1 MSAILR
7 LPYKYNNLFRNRQN
21 LSHLSSLV
29 SCLFLIFA
37 PAFAVRSMEFI
48 EQFIFGEGIA
58 HSIFVLAIVIAI
70 GTLLAKIK
78 IGGISLGATWV
89 LFAGIVA
96 SHFGMK
102 LHADALNFVRD
113 FGLTLFVFSIGLQIG
128 PSFFSSLR
136 QGGLRQ
142 MWLSILTMLL
152 GGVVAYLLYL
162 ATNTPLQT
170 MVGVMDGAVANTP
183 AMGATQQAYID
194 LTGLD
199 DKSIP
204 MGFAVAY
211 PIGVVAVIIAFI
223 ILKKV
228 LRIDI
233 SKEREV
239 VESHLGG
246 NKFAAKFSIEV
257 TNEQM
262 NGKSVGEIRHIIAR
276 QFVISR
282 ISHDGNKAFIAD
294 SASKVY
300 CGDKIF
306 VVSSVEDKEAI
317 LAFLGREIEMLEEEW
332 GEFEG
337 QLVSRRIVVTQPE
350 INGKR
355 FVDLRLR
362 TKYGINIT
370 RVNRAGVDIIPH
382 QGMELQLGDKV
393 MVVGSE
399 EAINEVSKLL
409 GNSLK
414 KLHEPHI
421 FTLFLGIALGVL
433 VGSIP
438 LIDASQPI
446 KLGLAAGPMLMA
458 IIIGRFGTHWH
469 LITYTTLS
477 ANLMLREVGLAMF
490 LASVGLASGN
500 GFVNAVVGGGYIW
513 LLYGLIIAIVPLI
526 LVGIYARL
534 RYKSDFFT
542 IMGMLSGSMT
552 NPIALNY
559 ANSLAGSDMPAISYA
574 TVYPLAMFL
583 RVVIAQLMVLFLM

>member
-1 MSAILR
+1 
-7 LPYKYNNLFRNRQN
+7 
-21 LSHLSSLV
+21 
-29 SCLFLIFA
+29 
-37 PAFAVRSMEFI
+37 MEFLN
-48 EQFIFGEGIA
+48 QFIFGEGIA
-58 HSIFVLAIVIAI
+58 HSIFVLSIVIAI
-70 GTLLAKIK
+70 GTLLGRVKIF
-78 IGGISLGATWV
+78 GISLGATWI
-89 LFAGIVA
+89 LFMGIVA
-96 SHFGMK
+96 SHFGMT
-102 LHADALNFVRD
+102 LHIDTLNFMRD

-136 QGGLRQ
+136 QGGLKQ
-142 MWLSILTMLL
+142 MWLSMLTMLL
-152 GGVVAYLLYL
+152 AAVVAYLLFL
-162 ATNTPLQT
+162 ATDTPLQT

-183 AMGATQQAYID
+183 AMGATQQTYFD
-194 LTGLD
+194 LTGID

-204 MGFAVAY
+204 LSFAVSY
-211 PIGVVAVIIAFI
+211 PIGTVAVIFVFMA
-223 ILKKV
+223 LRPL

-233 SKEREV
+233 KHERE
-239 VESHLGG
+239 EANNRLGG

-257 TNEQM
+257 TNRQM
-262 NGKSVGEIRHIIAR
+262 DGKSVSAIRQIIAR
-276 QFVISR
+276 PFVISR
-282 ISHDGNKAFIAD
+282 ISHGDNKARIAD
-294 SASKVY
+294 FSSIVH
-300 CGDKIF
+300 CGDKLF
-306 VVSSVEDKEAI
+306 VVCGTEDKEAI
-317 LAFLGREIEMLEEEW
+317 LAFLGHEIEMLEEEW
-332 GEFEG
+332 GKFDGE
-337 QLVSRRIVVTQPE
+337 LVSRPIVVTKSN

-399 EAINEVSKLL
+399 EAINEVEKLL

-438 LIDASQPI
+438 FIEAPQPI

-490 LASVGLASGN
+490 LATIGLASGS
-500 GFVNAVVGGGYIW
+500 GFVKAVLDGGYIW
-513 LLYGLIIAIVPLI
+513 LLYALIIAVVPLFI
-526 LVGIYARL
+526 VGIYARL
-534 RYKSDFFT
+534 RYKMNFFT
-542 IMGMLSGSMT
+542 IMGMLSGSTT
-552 NPIALNY
+552 NSIALNY

-583 RVVIAQLMVLFLM
+583 RVVIAQAMILMFL

>member
-1 MSAILR
+1 
-7 LPYKYNNLFRNRQN
+7 
-21 LSHLSSLV
+21 
-29 SCLFLIFA
+29 
-37 PAFAVRSMEFI
+37 MEFFR
-48 EQFIFGEGIA
+48 EFIFGAGIA
-58 HSIFVLAIVIAI
+58 HSIFVLAMVIAI
-70 GTLLAKIK
+70 GTMLAKIK
-78 IGGISLGATWV
+78 IGGISLGATWI

-96 SHFGMK
+96 SHFGMT
-102 LHADALNFVRD
+102 LHTDTLNFVRD

-128 PSFFSSLR
+128 PSFFASLR
-136 QGGLRQ
+136 QGGLKQ
-142 MWLSILTMLL
+142 MWLSILAMLL
-152 GGVVAYLLYL
+152 AAVVAYLLVIP
-162 ATNTPLQT
+162 TQTPLQT

-183 AMGATQQAYID
+183 AMGAAQQTYLD
-194 LTGLD
+194 LTGID

-211 PIGVVAVIIAFI
+211 PIGVVAVILAFML
-223 ILKKV
+223 LKAI
-228 LRIDI
+228 LRIDL
-233 SKEREV
+233 SKERDIV
-239 VESHLGG
+239 ASKFGG
-246 NKFAAKFSIEV
+246 NKLAAKFSIEV
-257 TNEQM
+257 TNKQI
-262 NGKSVGEIRHIIAR
+262 NGKSVGEIRQIIAR

-282 ISHDGNKAFIAD
+282 ISHSDNKAFIAD
-294 SASKVY
+294 SSSKVY

-306 VVSSVEDKEAI
+306 VVSSAEDKEAI
-317 LAFLGREIEMLEEEW
+317 LAFLGNEIEMLEEEW

-337 QLVSRRIVVTQPE
+337 QLVSRRIVVTQPN

-399 EAINEVSKLL
+399 EAINEVAKLL

-421 FTLFLGIALGVL
+421 FTLFIGIALGVL

-438 LIDASQPI
+438 LIDAPQPI

-500 GFVNAVVGGGYIW
+500 GFVDAVVGGGYIW
-513 LLYGLIIAIVPLI
+513 LLYALIIAVVPLI
-526 LVGIYARL
+526 LVGVYARL
-534 RYKSDFFT
+534 RYKMDFFS
-542 IMGMLSGSMT
+542 IMGLLSGTMT

-583 RVVIAQLMVLFLM
+583 RVIIAQLMILMLL

>member
-1 MSAILR
+1 
-7 LPYKYNNLFRNRQN
+7 
-21 LSHLSSLV
+21 
-29 SCLFLIFA
+29 
-37 PAFAVRSMEFI
+37 MEFLN
-48 EQFIFGEGIA
+48 QFIFGEGIA
-58 HSIFVLAIVIAI
+58 HSIFVLSIVIAI
-70 GTLLAKIK
+70 GTLLGRVKIF
-78 IGGISLGATWV
+78 GISLGATWI
-89 LFAGIVA
+89 LFVGIVA
-96 SHFGMK
+96 SHFGMT
-102 LHADALNFVRD
+102 LHIDTLNFMRD

-136 QGGLRQ
+136 QGGLKQ
-142 MWLSILTMLL
+142 MWLSMLTMFLAA
-152 GGVVAYLLYL
+152 VVAYLLFL
-162 ATNTPLQT
+162 ATDTPLQT

-183 AMGATQQAYID
+183 AMGATQQTYFD
-194 LTGLD
+194 LTGID

-204 MGFAVAY
+204 LSFAVSY
-211 PIGVVAVIIAFI
+211 PIGTVAVIFVFMA
-223 ILKKV
+223 LRPL

-233 SKEREV
+233 KHERE
-239 VESHLGG
+239 EANNRLGG
-246 NKFAAKFSIEV
+246 NKFAAKFSIDV
-257 TNEQM
+257 TNRQM
-262 NGKSVGEIRHIIAR
+262 DGKSVSAIRQIIAR
-276 QFVISR
+276 PFVISR
-282 ISHDGNKAFIAD
+282 ISHGDNKARIAD
-294 SASKVY
+294 FSSIVH
-300 CGDKIF
+300 CGDKLF
-306 VVSSVEDKEAI
+306 VVCGTEDKEAI
-317 LAFLGREIEMLEEEW
+317 LAFLGHEIEMLEEEW
-332 GEFEG
+332 GKFDGE
-337 QLVSRRIVVTQPE
+337 LVSRPIVVTKSN

-399 EAINEVSKLL
+399 EAINEVEKLL

-438 LIDASQPI
+438 FIEAPQPI

-490 LASVGLASGN
+490 LATIGLASGS
-500 GFVNAVVGGGYIW
+500 GFVKAVLDGGYIW
-513 LLYGLIIAIVPLI
+513 LLYALIIAVVPLFI
-526 LVGIYARL
+526 VGIYARL
-534 RYKSDFFT
+534 RYKMNFFT
-542 IMGMLSGSMT
+542 IIGMLSGSMT
-552 NPIALNY
+552 NSIALNY

-583 RVVIAQLMVLFLM
+583 RVVIAQAMILMFL

>member
-1 MSAILR
+1 
-7 LPYKYNNLFRNRQN
+7 
-21 LSHLSSLV
+21 
-29 SCLFLIFA
+29 
-37 PAFAVRSMEFI
+37 MEFFK
-48 EQFIFGEGIA
+48 EFIFGEGIA
-58 HSIFVLAIVIAI
+58 HSIFVLAMVIAV
-70 GTLLAKIK
+70 GTTLAKIK
-78 IGGISLGATWV
+78 VGGISLGATWI
-89 LFAGIVA
+89 LFTGIVA
-96 SHFGMK
+96 SHFGMN
-102 LHADALNFVRD
+102 LHAETLNFVRD

-142 MWLSILTMLL
+142 MGLSICAMLL
-152 GGVVAYLLYL
+152 AAVVAYLLFL
-162 ATNTPLQT
+162 ATETPLQT

-183 AMGATQQAYID
+183 AMGATQQTFLD
-194 LTGLD
+194 LTGVD

-204 MGFAVAY
+204 LSFAVAY
-211 PIGVVAVIIAFI
+211 PIGVVAVILAFML
-223 ILKKV
+223 LKKI
-228 LRIDI
+228 LRIDLA
-233 SKEREV
+233 KEREIV
-239 VESHLGG
+239 SQRLGG

-257 TNEQM
+257 TNRQM
-262 NGKSVGEIRHIIAR
+262 DGKTVGEIRQIISR

-282 ISHDGNKAFIAD
+282 ISHGDNKAFIAD
-294 SASKVY
+294 ATSEVH

-306 VVSSVEDKEAI
+306 VVSSTEDKDAI

-337 QLVSRRIVVTQPE
+337 QLVSRRIIVTQPK

-370 RVNRAGVDIIPH
+370 RVNRAGVDLIPH

-399 EAINEVSKLL
+399 EAINEVAKLL
-409 GNSLK
+409 GNSLQ
-414 KLHEPHI
+414 KLRDPHI
-421 FTLFLGIALGVL
+421 FTLFFGIALGVL

-438 LIDASQPI
+438 LIDAPQPI

-477 ANLMLREVGLAMF
+477 ANLMLREVGLAIF

-500 GFVNAVVGGGYIW
+500 GFVDAVIGGGYIW
-513 LLYGLIIAIVPLI
+513 LAYALIIAVMPLVI
-526 LVGIYARL
+526 VGIYARL
-534 RYKSDFFT
+534 RSKMDFFT

-559 ANSLAGSDMPAISYA
+559 ANTLAGSDMPAISYA

-583 RVVIAQLMVLFLM
+583 RVIIAQGMILMFL

>member
-1 MSAILR
+1 
-7 LPYKYNNLFRNRQN
+7 
-21 LSHLSSLV
+21 
-29 SCLFLIFA
+29 
-37 PAFAVRSMEFI
+37 MEFLN
-48 EQFIFGEGIA
+48 QFIFGEGIA
-58 HSIFVLAIVIAI
+58 HSIFVLSIVIAI
-70 GTLLAKIK
+70 GTLLGRVKIF
-78 IGGISLGATWV
+78 GISLGATWI
-89 LFAGIVA
+89 LFVGIVA
-96 SHFGMK
+96 SHFGMT
-102 LHADALNFVRD
+102 LHIDTLNFMRD

-136 QGGLRQ
+136 QGGLKQ
-142 MWLSILTMLL
+142 MWLSMLTMLL
-152 GGVVAYLLYL
+152 AAVVAYLLFL
-162 ATNTPLQT
+162 ATDTPLQT

-183 AMGATQQAYID
+183 AMGATQQTYFD
-194 LTGLD
+194 LTGID

-204 MGFAVAY
+204 LSFAVSY
-211 PIGVVAVIIAFI
+211 PIGTVAVIFVFMA
-223 ILKKV
+223 LRPL

-233 SKEREV
+233 KHERE
-239 VESHLGG
+239 EANNRLGG

-257 TNEQM
+257 TNRQM
-262 NGKSVGEIRHIIAR
+262 DGKSVSAIRQIIAR
-276 QFVISR
+276 PFVISR
-282 ISHDGNKAFIAD
+282 ISHGDNKARIAD
-294 SASKVY
+294 FSSIVH
-300 CGDKIF
+300 CGDKLF
-306 VVSSVEDKEAI
+306 VVCGTEDKEAI
-317 LAFLGREIEMLEEEW
+317 LAFLGHEIEMLEEEW
-332 GEFEG
+332 GKFDGE
-337 QLVSRRIVVTQPE
+337 LVSRPIVVTKSN

-399 EAINEVSKLL
+399 EAINEVEKLL

-438 LIDASQPI
+438 FIEAPQPI

-490 LASVGLASGN
+490 LATIGLASGS
-500 GFVNAVVGGGYIW
+500 GFVKAVLDGGYIW
-513 LLYGLIIAIVPLI
+513 LLYALIIAVVPLFI
-526 LVGIYARL
+526 VGIYARL
-534 RYKSDFFT
+534 RYKMNFFT
-542 IMGMLSGSMT
+542 IMGMLSGSTT
-552 NPIALNY
+552 NSIALNY

-583 RVVIAQLMVLFLM
+583 RVVIAQAMILMFL

>member
-1 MSAILR
+1 
-7 LPYKYNNLFRNRQN
+7 
-21 LSHLSSLV
+21 
-29 SCLFLIFA
+29 
-37 PAFAVRSMEFI
+37 MEFLN
-48 EQFIFGEGIA
+48 QFIFGEGIA
-58 HSIFVLAIVIAI
+58 HSIFVLSIVIAI
-70 GTLLAKIK
+70 GTLLGRVKIF
-78 IGGISLGATWV
+78 GISLGATWI
-89 LFAGIVA
+89 LFVGIVA
-96 SHFGMK
+96 SHFGMT
-102 LHADALNFVRD
+102 LHIDTLNFMRD

-136 QGGLRQ
+136 QGGLKQ
-142 MWLSILTMLL
+142 MWLSMLTMFLAA
-152 GGVVAYLLYL
+152 VVAYLLFL
-162 ATNTPLQT
+162 ATDTPLQT

-183 AMGATQQAYID
+183 AMGATQQTYFD
-194 LTGLD
+194 LTGID

-204 MGFAVAY
+204 LSFAVSY
-211 PIGVVAVIIAFI
+211 PIGTVAVIFVFMA
-223 ILKKV
+223 LRPL

-233 SKEREV
+233 KHERE
-239 VESHLGG
+239 EANNRLGG

-257 TNEQM
+257 TNRQM
-262 NGKSVGEIRHIIAR
+262 DGKSVSAIRQIIAR
-276 QFVISR
+276 PFVISR
-282 ISHDGNKAFIAD
+282 ISHGDNKARIAD
-294 SASKVY
+294 FSSIVH
-300 CGDKIF
+300 CGDKLF
-306 VVSSVEDKEAI
+306 VVCGTEDKEAI
-317 LAFLGREIEMLEEEW
+317 LAFLGHEIEMLEEEW
-332 GEFEG
+332 GKFDGE
-337 QLVSRRIVVTQPE
+337 LVSRPIVVTKSN

-399 EAINEVSKLL
+399 EAINEVEKLL

-438 LIDASQPI
+438 FIEAPQPI

-490 LASVGLASGN
+490 LATIGLASGS
-500 GFVNAVVGGGYIW
+500 GFVKAVLDGGYIW
-513 LLYGLIIAIVPLI
+513 LLYALIIAVVPLFI
-526 LVGIYARL
+526 VGIYARL
-534 RYKSDFFT
+534 SYKMNFFT
-542 IMGMLSGSMT
+542 IMGMLSGSTT
-552 NPIALNY
+552 NSIALNY

-583 RVVIAQLMVLFLM
+583 RVVIAQAMILMFL

>member
-1 MSAILR
+1 
-7 LPYKYNNLFRNRQN
+7 
-21 LSHLSSLV
+21 
-29 SCLFLIFA
+29 
-37 PAFAVRSMEFI
+37 MEFI
-48 EQFIFGEGIA
+48 KEFIFGKGIE

-70 GTLLAKIK
+70 GTLLGKIK
-78 IGGISLGATWV
+78 IKGISLGATWI

-96 SHFGMK
+96 SEFEMN
-102 LHADALNFVRD
+102 LHPDTLNFVRD

-128 PSFFSSLR
+128 PSFFASLR
-136 QGGLRQ
+136 HGGLRQ
-142 MWLSILTMLL
+142 MWLSVLTMVA
-152 GGVVAYLLYL
+152 GAAVAYLLYL
-162 ATNTPLQT
+162 ASDTPLQT

-183 AMGATQQAYID
+183 AMGATQQTFLD
-194 LTGLD
+194 LKGFD

-204 MGFAVAY
+204 MAFAIAY

-223 ILKKV
+223 ILKAIF
-228 LRIDI
+228 RINPA
-233 SKEREV
+233 KEQERIAATMAE
-239 VESHLGG
+239 
-246 NKFAAKFSIEV
+246 NKMAAKFSIEV
-257 TNEQM
+257 TNEQIS
-262 NGKSVGEIRHIIAR
+262 GKSVGEIRQIVAR

-282 ISHDGNKAFIAD
+282 ISHGDHKAFIAD
-294 SASKVY
+294 ASSKVY

-306 VVSSVEDKEAI
+306 VVCAAEDKEA
-317 LAFLGREIEMLEEEW
+317 LLTYLGREIEMLEEEW

-337 QLVSRRIVVTQPE
+337 QLVSRRIVVTQPN

-370 RVNRAGVDIIPH
+370 RVNRAGVDIIPY

-399 EAINEVSKLL
+399 EAINEVAKLL

-421 FTLFLGIALGVL
+421 FTLFIGIALGVL

-438 LIDASQPI
+438 LIDAPQPI

-458 IIIGRFGTHWH
+458 IVIGRFGTHWH
-469 LITYTTLS
+469 LVTYTTLS

-490 LASVGLASGN
+490 LASVDLASGN
-500 GFVNAVVGGGYIW
+500 GFMNEVADGGYIW
-513 LLYGLIIAIVPLI
+513 LLYAFIIAVVPLI

-534 RYKSDFFT
+534 RYKMDFFS
-542 IMGMLSGSMT
+542 IMGTLSGAMT

-559 ANSLAGSDMPAISYA
+559 ANAMAGSDMPAISYA

-583 RVVIAQLMVLFLM
+583 RVIIAQTMIMLLV

>member
-1 MSAILR
+1 
-7 LPYKYNNLFRNRQN
+7 
-21 LSHLSSLV
+21 
-29 SCLFLIFA
+29 
-37 PAFAVRSMEFI
+37 MEFL

-58 HSIFVLAIVIAI
+58 HSIFVLAMVIAV

-78 IGGISLGATWV
+78 VGGISLGATWT

-96 SHFGMK
+96 SHLGMT
-102 LHADALNFVRD
+102 LHADTLNFVRD

-136 QGGLRQ
+136 QGGLKQ
-142 MWLSILTMLL
+142 MWLSILTMLF
-152 GGVVAYLLYL
+152 GAVVAYLLFL
-162 ATNTPLQT
+162 ATDTPLQT

-183 AMGATQQAYID
+183 AMGAAQQAYLD
-194 LTGLD
+194 LTGID

-204 MGFAVAY
+204 LSFAVAY
-211 PIGVVAVIIAFI
+211 PIGVVAVILAFMLLRWILRVDIA
-223 ILKKV
+223 
-228 LRIDI
+228 
-233 SKEREV
+233 KERDIV
-239 VESHLGG
+239 AKSMGG
-246 NKFAAKFSIEV
+246 NKLAAKFSIEV
-257 TNEQM
+257 TNSQM
-262 NGKSVGEIRHIIAR
+262 DGKSVGEIRQIIAR

-294 SASKVY
+294 SSSRVY
-300 CGDKIF
+300 CGDKVF
-306 VVSSVEDKEAI
+306 VVCAAEDKEAI
-317 LAFLGREIEMLEEEW
+317 LAFLGKEIEMLEEEW

-337 QLVSRRIVVTQPE
+337 QLVSRRIVVTQPN

-399 EAINEVSKLL
+399 EAINEVAKLL

-421 FTLFLGIALGVL
+421 FTLFIGIALGVL

-438 LIDASQPI
+438 LIDAPQPI

-500 GFVNAVVGGGYIW
+500 GFVEAVVNGGYIW
-513 LLYGLIIAIVPLI
+513 LLYALIIAVVPLLI
-526 LVGIYARL
+526 VGVYARL
-534 RYKSDFFT
+534 RYKMDLFT

-583 RVVIAQLMVLFLM
+583 RVVIAQAMILMFL

>member
-1 MSAILR
+1 
-7 LPYKYNNLFRNRQN
+7 
-21 LSHLSSLV
+21 
-29 SCLFLIFA
+29 
-37 PAFAVRSMEFI
+37 MEFFR
-48 EQFIFGEGIA
+48 EFIFGAGIA
-58 HSIFVLAIVIAI
+58 HSIFVLAVVIAI

-78 IGGISLGATWV
+78 VGGISLGATWV

-96 SHFGMK
+96 SHFGMN
-102 LHADALNFVRD
+102 LHADTLNFVRD

-128 PSFFSSLR
+128 PSFFASLR
-136 QGGLRQ
+136 QGGLKQ
-142 MWLSILTMLL
+142 MWLSILAMLL
-152 GGVVAYLLYL
+152 AAVVAYLLVFP
-162 ATNTPLQT
+162 TETPLQT

-183 AMGATQQAYID
+183 AMGAAQQAYLD
-194 LTGLD
+194 LTGID

-211 PIGVVAVIIAFI
+211 PVGVVAVILAFML
-223 ILKKV
+223 LKAI
-228 LRIDI
+228 LRIDL
-233 SKEREV
+233 SKERDV
-239 VESHLGG
+239 VASKYGG
-246 NKFAAKFSIEV
+246 NKLAAKFSIEV
-257 TNEQM
+257 TNRQM
-262 NGKSVGEIRHIIAR
+262 DGKSVGEIRQIIAR

-282 ISHDGNKAFIAD
+282 ISHSDNKAFIAD
-294 SASKVY
+294 SLSKVY

-306 VVSSVEDKEAI
+306 VVSSAEDKEAI
-317 LAFLGREIEMLEEEW
+317 LAFLGNEIEMLEEEW

-337 QLVSRRIVVTQPE
+337 QLVSRRIVVTQPN

-399 EAINEVSKLL
+399 EAINEVAKLL

-421 FTLFLGIALGVL
+421 FTLFIGIALGVL

-438 LIDASQPI
+438 LIDAPQPI

-500 GFVNAVVGGGYIW
+500 GFVDAVVGGGYIW
-513 LLYGLIIAIVPLI
+513 LLYALIIAIVPLI
-526 LVGIYARL
+526 LVGVYARL
-534 RYKSDFFT
+534 RYKMDFFS
-542 IMGMLSGSMT
+542 IMGMLSGTMT

-559 ANSLAGSDMPAISYA
+559 ANSLVGSDMPAISYA

-583 RVVIAQLMVLFLM
+583 RVIIAQSMILMLL

>member
-1 MSAILR
+1 
-7 LPYKYNNLFRNRQN
+7 
-21 LSHLSSLV
+21 
-29 SCLFLIFA
+29 
-37 PAFAVRSMEFI
+37 MEFI
-48 EQFIFGEGIA
+48 EQFVFGEGIA

-70 GTLLAKIK
+70 GTLLAKVK

-96 SHFGMK
+96 SHFGMN
-102 LHADALNFVRD
+102 LHADTLNFVRD

-136 QGGLRQ
+136 QGGLKQ

-152 GGVVAYLLYL
+152 GGAVAYLLFL
-162 ATNTPLQT
+162 ATDTPLQT

-183 AMGATQQAYID
+183 AMGATQQTFLDI
-194 LTGLD
+194 TGID

-204 MGFAVAY
+204 LSFAVAY
-211 PIGVVAVIIAFI
+211 PIGVVAVIIAFM
-223 ILKKV
+223 ILRAI
-228 LRIDI
+228 LRVDI
-233 SKEREV
+233 AKERAEA
-239 VESHLGG
+239 EKRLGG

-257 TNEQM
+257 INRQM
-262 NGKSVGEIRHIIAR
+262 DGKSVGEIRQIIAR

-294 SASKVY
+294 ATSIVH
-300 CGDKIF
+300 CGDNIF

-337 QLVSRRIVVTQPE
+337 QLVSRRILVTQPK

-399 EAINEVSKLL
+399 EAINEVAKLL
-409 GNSLK
+409 GNSLQ
-414 KLHEPHI
+414 KLRDPHI
-421 FTLFLGIALGVL
+421 FTIFLGIALGVF

-438 LIDASQPI
+438 LIDAPQPI

-458 IIIGRFGTHWH
+458 ILIGRFGTHWH

-500 GFVNAVVGGGYIW
+500 GFVSAVVNGGYIW
-513 LLYGLIIAIVPLI
+513 LLYALIIAIVPLI
-526 LVGIYARL
+526 LVGVYARL
-534 RYKSDFFT
+534 RYKCDFFT
-542 IMGMLSGSMT
+542 ITGMLSGSMT

-559 ANSLAGSDMPAISYA
+559 ANSLAGSDMPAITYA

-583 RVVIAQLMVLFLM
+583 RVIIAQLMILFLI

>member
-1 MSAILR
+1 
-7 LPYKYNNLFRNRQN
+7 
-21 LSHLSSLV
+21 
-29 SCLFLIFA
+29 
-37 PAFAVRSMEFI
+37 MEFLN
-48 EQFIFGEGIA
+48 QFIFGEGVP
-58 HSIFVLAIVIAI
+58 HSIFVLSIVIAV

-78 IGGISLGATWV
+78 VGGVSLGATWI

-96 SHFGMK
+96 RQFDMA
-102 LHADALNFVRD
+102 LHTDTLDFVRD

-136 QGGLRQ
+136 HGGLRQ
-142 MWLSILTMLL
+142 MWLSILTMVF
-152 GGVVAYLLYL
+152 GAAVTYLLFL
-162 ATNTPLQT
+162 ATDTPLQT

-183 AMGATQQAYID
+183 AMGATQQTFID
-194 LTGLD
+194 LKGID
-199 DKSIP
+199 DHTISTS
-204 MGFAVAY
+204 FAIAY
-211 PIGVVAVIIAFI
+211 PIGVVAVILAFML
-223 ILKKV
+223 LKV
-228 LRIDI
+228 ILRIDI
-233 SKEREV
+233 TKEREV
-239 VESHLGG
+239 LASKMAG
-246 NKFAAKFSIEV
+246 NKFASKFSIEV

-262 NGKSVGEIRHIIAR
+262 DGKSVGELRQIIAR

-294 SASKVY
+294 VSSKVY
-300 CGDKIF
+300 RGDKIF
-306 VVSSVEDKEAI
+306 VVCAAEDKEAI

-337 QLVSRRIVVTQPE
+337 QLVSRRIVVTQPN

-399 EAINEVSKLL
+399 AAINEVSKLL

-421 FTLFLGIALGVL
+421 FTLFIGIALGVL

-438 LIDASQPI
+438 LIDAPQPI

-500 GFVNAVVGGGYIW
+500 GFVDAVAGGGYIW
-513 LLYGLIIAIVPLI
+513 LLYALIIAIVPLLI
-526 LVGIYARL
+526 VGIYARL
-534 RYKSDFFT
+534 RHKMDFFT

-583 RVVIAQLMVLFLM
+583 RVVIAQAMILMLM

>member
-1 MSAILR
+1 
-7 LPYKYNNLFRNRQN
+7 
-21 LSHLSSLV
+21 
-29 SCLFLIFA
+29 
-37 PAFAVRSMEFI
+37 MEFI
-48 EQFIFGEGIA
+48 KEFIFGEGIA
-58 HSIFVLAIVIAI
+58 HSIFVLALVIAV
-70 GTLLAKIK
+70 GTMLAKVK
-78 IGGISLGATWV
+78 IGGISLGATWI

-96 SHFGMK
+96 SELDMN
-102 LHADALNFVRD
+102 LHADTLNFVRD

-136 QGGLRQ
+136 HGGLRQ
-142 MWLSILTMLL
+142 MWLSILAMLVAA
-152 GGVVAYLLYL
+152 VVAYSLFLV
-162 ATNTPLQT
+162 TDTPLQT

-183 AMGATQQAYID
+183 AMGATQQAYLDI
-194 LTGLD
+194 TAID

-211 PIGVVAVIIAFI
+211 PIGIVAVILAFML
-223 ILKKV
+223 LKV
-228 LRIDI
+228 SLRIDL
-233 SKEREV
+233 SKTF
-239 VESHLGG
+239 GG
-246 NKFAAKFSIEV
+246 NKLAAKFSIEV
-257 TNEQM
+257 TNQQM
-262 NGKSVGEIRHIIAR
+262 DGKSVGAIRQIIAR

-282 ISHDGNKAFIAD
+282 ISHGDNKAVIAD
-294 SASKVY
+294 ASSIVH

-306 VVSSVEDKEAI
+306 VVSSAEDKEAI

-337 QLVSRRIVVTQPE
+337 QLVSRRIVVTRSE

-399 EAINEVSKLL
+399 EAINEVANLL

-421 FTLFLGIALGVL
+421 FTLFIGIALGVL

-438 LIDASQPI
+438 LIDAPQPI

-458 IIIGRFGTHWH
+458 IIFGRFGTRWH

-490 LASVGLASGN
+490 LASVGLASGK
-500 GFVNAVVGGGYIW
+500 GFVSSVADGGYIW
-513 LLYGLIIAIVPLI
+513 LLYALIIAIVPLLI
-526 LVGIYARL
+526 VGIYARL
-534 RYKSDFFT
+534 RYKMDFFS
-542 IMGMLSGSMT
+542 IMGMLSGTMT

-559 ANSLAGSDMPAISYA
+559 ANTLAGNDMPAISYA

-583 RVVIAQLMVLFLM
+583 RVVIAQSMILMFL

>member
-1 MSAILR
+1 M
-7 LPYKYNNLFRNRQN
+7 PP
-21 LSHLSSLV
+21 HLQ
-29 SCLFLIFA
+29 FA
-37 PAFAVRSMEFI
+37 TMEFI
-48 EQFIFGEGIA
+48 EQFIFGSGIA
-58 HSIFVLAIVIAI
+58 HSIFVLATVIAT

-78 IGGISLGATWV
+78 IGGISLGATWT

-102 LHADALNFVRD
+102 LDADTLGFVRD

-136 QGGLRQ
+136 HGGLRQ
-142 MWLSILTMLL
+142 MWLSVLTMIL
-152 GGVVAYLLYL
+152 GAVVAYLLYWV
-162 ATNTPLQT
+162 TNTPLQT

-183 AMGATQQAYID
+183 AMGATQQTYLDI
-194 LTGLD
+194 TGID

-204 MGFAVAY
+204 LSFAVAY
-211 PIGVVAVIIAFI
+211 PIGVVAVILAFMLLRKI
-223 ILKKV
+223 
-228 LRIDI
+228 LRIDLA
-233 SKEREV
+233 KEREDA
-239 VESHLGG
+239 EKRMGE
-246 NKFAAKFSIEV
+246 NKMAAKFSIEV
-257 TNEQM
+257 TNQQM
-262 NGKSVGEIRHIIAR
+262 NGKSVGEIRQIISR

-282 ISHDGNKAFIAD
+282 ISHAENKAFIAD
-294 SASKVY
+294 VNSKVY
-300 CGDKIF
+300 TGDKIF
-306 VVSSVEDKEAI
+306 VVSSAEDKQAI
-317 LAFLGREIEMLEEEW
+317 LAFLGTEIEMLEEEW

-337 QLVSRRIVVTQPE
+337 QLVSRRIVVTQPK

-438 LIDASQPI
+438 LIDAPQPI

-477 ANLMLREVGLAMF
+477 ANLMLREVGLAIF

-500 GFVNAVVGGGYIW
+500 GFVDAVVGGGYIW
-513 LLYGLIIAIVPLI
+513 LLYSLIIAVVPLV

-534 RYKSDFFT
+534 RYKMDFYT
-542 IMGMLSGSMT
+542 IMGVLSGSMT

-559 ANSLAGSDMPAISYA
+559 ANTSAGSDMPAISYA

-583 RVVIAQLMVLFLM
+583 RVIIAQMMIMMFV

>member
-1 MSAILR
+1 
-7 LPYKYNNLFRNRQN
+7 
-21 LSHLSSLV
+21 
-29 SCLFLIFA
+29 
-37 PAFAVRSMEFI
+37 MEFFK
-48 EQFIFGEGIA
+48 EFIFGSGIS

-70 GTLLAKIK
+70 GTLLSKIK
-78 IGGISLGATWV
+78 LGGISLGATWI

-96 SHFGMK
+96 SHFDMT
-102 LHADALNFVRD
+102 LHADTLNFVRD

-142 MWLSILTMLL
+142 MWLSVLTMLL
-152 GGVVAYLLYL
+152 GGVVAYLIYL
-162 ATNTPLQT
+162 VVTNTGLQSIVGDKSELQT

-183 AMGATQQAYID
+183 AMGATQQTYID
-194 LTGLD
+194 VTGHD
-199 DKSIP
+199 DIDIP

-211 PIGVVAVIIAFI
+211 PIGVVAVILAFMT
-223 ILKKV
+223 LKAI
-228 LRIDI
+228 LRIDL

-239 VESHLGG
+239 VSQKFGG

-257 TNEQM
+257 LNQQM
-262 NGKSVGEIRHIIAR
+262 HGKSVGEIRQIIAR

-282 ISHDGNKAFIAD
+282 ISHGDNKAFIAD
-294 SASKVY
+294 ASSVVH

-337 QLVSRRIVVTQPE
+337 QLVSRRIVVTQPN

-370 RVNRAGVDIIPH
+370 RVNRAGVDLIPH

-399 EAINEVSKLL
+399 EAINQVSKLL

-438 LIDASQPI
+438 LINAPQPI

-458 IIIGRFGTHWH
+458 IVIGRFGTHWH

-500 GFVNAVVGGGYIW
+500 GFVESVAGGGYIW
-513 LLYGLIIAIVPLI
+513 LLYALIIAVVPLLI
-526 LVGIYARL
+526 VGIYARL
-534 RYKSDFFT
+534 RYKMDFFS

-583 RVVIAQLMVLFLM
+583 RVVIAQLMILFLM

>member
-1 MSAILR
+1 
-7 LPYKYNNLFRNRQN
+7 
-21 LSHLSSLV
+21 
-29 SCLFLIFA
+29 
-37 PAFAVRSMEFI
+37 MEFI
-48 EQFIFGEGIA
+48 EQFVFGEGIA
-58 HSIFVLAIVIAI
+58 HSIFVLAIVIAV
-70 GTLLAKIK
+70 GTLLAKVK
-78 IGGISLGATWV
+78 IGGISLGATWI

-96 SHFGMK
+96 SHFGMN
-102 LHADALNFVRD
+102 LHTDALNFVRD

-142 MWLSILTMLL
+142 MWLSILTMVL
-152 GGVVAYLLYL
+152 GGVVAYGLYAL
-162 ATNTPLQT
+162 TKNSILPDTPLQT

-183 AMGATQQAYID
+183 AMGATQQTYID
-194 LTGLD
+194 LTGID

-211 PIGVVAVIIAFI
+211 PIGVVAVIIAFM
-223 ILKKV
+223 ILRKV

-233 SKEREV
+233 ATERSI
-239 VESHLGG
+239 VENKMSG

-257 TNEQM
+257 RNKQM
-262 NGKSVGEIRHIIAR
+262 DGKSVGEIRQIISR

-294 SASKVY
+294 VASKVY

-317 LAFLGREIEMLEEEW
+317 LAFLGTEIEMLEEEW

-337 QLVSRRIVVTQPE
+337 QLVSRRIIVTQPN

-370 RVNRAGVDIIPH
+370 RVNRAGVDLIPH

-399 EAINEVSKLL
+399 EAINEVAKLL

-414 KLHEPHI
+414 KLRDPHI

-438 LIDASQPI
+438 IIDAPQPI

-500 GFVNAVVGGGYIW
+500 GFVSAVVNGGYIW
-513 LLYGLIIAIVPLI
+513 LVYALIIAIVPLI
-526 LVGIYARL
+526 LVGVYARL

-583 RVVIAQLMVLFLM
+583 RVVIAQLMILFLM

>member
-1 MSAILR
+1 
-7 LPYKYNNLFRNRQN
+7 
-21 LSHLSSLV
+21 
-29 SCLFLIFA
+29 
-37 PAFAVRSMEFI
+37 MEFFK
-48 EQFIFGEGIA
+48 EFIFGDGIP
-58 HSIFVLAIVIAI
+58 HSIFVLAAVIAV
-70 GTLLAKIK
+70 GTMLAKIK
-78 IGGISLGATWV
+78 IRNISLGATWI
-89 LFAGIVA
+89 LFAGIAA
-96 SHFGMK
+96 SHFGMSLDK
-102 LHADALNFVRD
+102 ETLDFMRD

-136 QGGLRQ
+136 QGGVRQ
-142 MWLSILTMLL
+142 MGLAILAMLFSAL
-152 GGVVAYLLYL
+152 VAYGLILV
-162 ATNTPLQT
+162 TTVEPQT

-183 AMGATQQAYID
+183 AMGATQQAFLDI
-194 LTGLD
+194 TGKD
-199 DKSIP
+199 DSSIP
-204 MGFAVAY
+204 MSFAVAY
-211 PIGVVAVIIAFI
+211 PIGIAAVILAFA
-223 ILKKV
+223 ILRSI
-228 LRIDI
+228 LRIDLD
-233 SKEREV
+233 KERKTVAER
-239 VESHLGG
+239 LAG

-257 TNEQM
+257 SNEQM
-262 NGKSVGEIRHIIAR
+262 SGKTVGEIRQIIAR

-294 SASKVY
+294 ASSKVY

-306 VVSSVEDKEAI
+306 VVSNAEDKEAI
-317 LAFLGREIEMLEEEW
+317 LAFLGSEIEMLEEEW

-337 QLVSRRIVVTQPE
+337 QLVSRRIIVTQPE

-399 EAINEVSKLL
+399 EAINEVAKLL
-409 GNSLK
+409 GNSLQ
-414 KLHEPHI
+414 KLRDPHI

-438 LIDASQPI
+438 LIDAPQPI

-477 ANLMLREVGLAMF
+477 ANLMLREVGLAIF
-490 LASVGLASGN
+490 LASVGLSAGD
-500 GFVNAVVGGGYIW
+500 GFVSAVANGGYIW
-513 LLYGLIIAIVPLI
+513 LLYALVIAIIPLI

-534 RYKSDFFT
+534 RHKMDFFT

-583 RVVIAQLMVLFLM
+583 RVVIAQTMIMMLL

>member
-1 MSAILR
+1 
-7 LPYKYNNLFRNRQN
+7 
-21 LSHLSSLV
+21 
-29 SCLFLIFA
+29 
-37 PAFAVRSMEFI
+37 MEFI
-48 EQFIFGEGIA
+48 KQFVLGEGIA
-58 HSIFVLAIVIAI
+58 HSIFVLAVVIAV
-70 GTLLAKIK
+70 GRLLAKIK
-78 IGGISLGATWV
+78 IGGILLGATWV

-96 SHFGMK
+96 SHFGMTLNTDT
-102 LHADALNFVRD
+102 LHFVRD

-142 MWLSILTMLL
+142 VWLAVLTMSLS
-152 GGVVAYLLYL
+152 GVIAYLLFL
-162 ATNTPLQT
+162 ATDTPLQT

-183 AMGATQQAYID
+183 AMGATQQTYID
-194 LTGLD
+194 LTGID
-199 DKSIP
+199 DESIP
-204 MGFAVAY
+204 MAFAVAY
-211 PIGVVAVIIAFI
+211 PIGVVAVIVAFM
-223 ILKKV
+223 ILRKV
-228 LRIDI
+228 LRVDI
-233 SKEREV
+233 VKERE
-239 VESHLGG
+239 EAERRLGG

-257 TNEQM
+257 TNSQIE
-262 NGKSVGEIRHIIAR
+262 NKTVGEIRQIIAR

-282 ISHDGNKAFIAD
+282 ISHGGNKAVIAD
-294 SASKVY
+294 STSEVH

-306 VVSSVEDKEAI
+306 VVCNADDKAAI
-317 LAFLGREIEMLEEEW
+317 LAFIGREIEMLEEEW

-337 QLVSRRIVVTQPE
+337 QLVSRRIVVTQPN

-399 EAINEVSKLL
+399 EAINEVAKLL
-409 GNSLK
+409 GNSLQ
-414 KLHEPHI
+414 KLRDPHI
-421 FTLFLGIALGVL
+421 FTLFLGIALGVF

-438 LIDASQPI
+438 LIDAPQPI
-446 KLGLAAGPMLMA
+446 KLGLAAGPMMMA
-458 IIIGRFGTHWH
+458 ILIGRFGTHWH

-477 ANLMLREVGLAMF
+477 ANLMLREVGLSMF
-490 LASVGLASGN
+490 LAAVGLASGN
-500 GFVNAVVGGGYIW
+500 GFVEAVVGGGYIW
-513 LLYGLIIAIVPLI
+513 LLYALVIAILPLI

-534 RYKSDFFT
+534 RFKADFFT
-542 IMGMLSGSMT
+542 ILGTLSGSMT

-583 RVVIAQLMVLFLM
+583 RVVIAQLMILFLI

>member
-1 MSAILR
+1 
-7 LPYKYNNLFRNRQN
+7 
-21 LSHLSSLV
+21 
-29 SCLFLIFA
+29 
-37 PAFAVRSMEFI
+37 MEFLN
-48 EQFIFGEGIA
+48 QFIFGEGIA
-58 HSIFVLAIVIAI
+58 HSIFVLAMVVAV
-70 GTLLAKIK
+70 GTLLAKVK
-78 IGGISLGATWV
+78 VGGISLGATWI

-96 SHFGMK
+96 SHFGMT
-102 LHADALNFVRD
+102 LHADTLNFVRD

-136 QGGLRQ
+136 QGGLKQ
-142 MWLSILTMLL
+142 MGLAIATMLL
-152 GGVVAYLLYL
+152 GGVVAYLLFL
-162 ATNTPLQT
+162 ATDTPLQT

-183 AMGATQQAYID
+183 AMGAAQQAYLD
-194 LTGLD
+194 LTGID

-204 MGFAVAY
+204 LSFAVAY
-211 PIGVVAVIIAFI
+211 PIGVVAVILAFM
-223 ILKKV
+223 V
-228 LRIDI
+228 LRGVLRVDI
-233 SKEREV
+233 KKEREEV
-239 VESHLGG
+239 ARRYGENRL
-246 NKFAAKFSIEV
+246 AAKYSIEV
-257 TNEQM
+257 ENGQM
-262 NGKSVGEIRHIIAR
+262 NGKSVGEIRQIIAR

-294 SASKVY
+294 ASSKVY

-306 VVSSVEDKEAI
+306 VVSSAEDKEAI
-317 LAFLGREIEMLEEEW
+317 LAFLGREVEMLEEEW

-337 QLVSRRIVVTQPE
+337 QLVSRRIVVTRSE

-438 LIDASQPI
+438 FIEAPQPV

-458 IIIGRFGTHWH
+458 ILIGRFGTHWH

-500 GFVNAVVGGGYIW
+500 GFVEAVVGGGYIW
-513 LLYGLIIAIVPLI
+513 LLYALVIAIVPL
-526 LVGIYARL
+526 LVIGLFARL
-534 RYKSDFFT
+534 YCKMDIFT

-583 RVVIAQLMVLFLM
+583 RVLIAQTMILSLL